1 MREEQPIVAHV
12 AIQQDPTVREELG
25 VNRDVIGGVRY
36 VMIETRHFKVLLP
49 IDSAKPLILAAF
61 PSFDD
66 ARVESMLTPLRNRAP
81 VLTEPTP

>member
-49 IDSAKPLILAAF
+49 IDSAKELALRLEEAAN
-61 PSFDD
+61 PQNMGDVLRD
-66 ARVESMLTPLRNRAP
+66 ALSATAP
-81 VLTEPTP
+81 GPEDHS